1 MSPRDWRERIQD
13 IIDSARE
20 IQSFM
25 GGYTLER
32 FRQDAK
38 TIRAVKLNFIIIGEA
53 VNGIPDEVQETHPEV
68 PWHLMRS
75 MRNRLVH
82 VYFEVDPR
90 LMWDTVQND
99 LPSLIS
105 SLEVLRNQI

>member
-38 TIRAVKLNFIIIGEA
+38 TIRAVELNFIIIGEA
-53 VNGIPDEVQETHPEV
+53 VNGIPDEVQDAHPEV

-75 MRNRLVH
+75 MRNRLVQ
-82 VYFEVDPR
+82 VYFEVDPQ
-90 LMWDTVQND
+90 LMWGTV
-99 LPSLIS
+99 
-105 SLEVLRNQI
+105 

>member
-20 IQSFM
+20 IQSYI

-38 TIRAVKLNFIIIGEA
+38 TIRAVNSTSSSSAKLSIEYPMKYKILILKCP
-53 VNGIPDEVQETHPEV
+53 GI
-68 PWHLMRS
+68 
-75 MRNRLVH
+75 
-82 VYFEVDPR
+82 
-90 LMWDTVQND
+90 
-99 LPSLIS
+99 
-105 SLEVLRNQI
+105 

>member
-25 GGYTLER
+25 GGYNFER
-32 FRQDAK
+32 FRQDVK
-38 TIRAVKLNFIIIGEA
+38 TIRAVELNFIIIGEA
-53 VNGIPDEVQETHPEV
+53 VNGIPEKVQDAHPEV

-82 VYFEVDPR
+82 VYFEVDPQ
-90 LMWDTVQND
+90 LVWDTVQND
-99 LPSLIS
+99 LPALIS
-105 SLEVLRNQI
+105 ALEVLRNHV